1 MRPSSEHSS
10 SSRDRPTHD
19 AEPRNPHGDGPPAA
33 RPPPHVVV
41 ALAAIG
47 AAIVAAV
54 LLTAVVALGVRDELE
69 SGRTELV
76 SGRVALLAGRLD
88 EAAADFDEARERF
101 EAASDRAG
109 SWPGSISARI
119 PVLGR
124 TVDVLGALADAASAS
139 AGTITQVTAGIADL
153 PGGVDGLISPD
164 GAISLDDAAR
174 VEQLLAAAEEDTVEA
189 LHTVRSSPSGFVP
202 GPVLRARREAIEELE
217 GTRNLIGSARALA
230 GTFPAFAG
238 ETGTRR
244 YLFLAEN
251 PAELRGTGGLWG
263 AFALVQARDGRF
275 TVSRFR
281 PVQSLPVLPPEE
293 VPVPFPEYRRN
304 YGQYG
309 APAYWINVNMTP
321 DFPSAARAALATW
334 EATGRPPLDGVITAD
349 PFALRELL
357 LVTGPVEASIRGVS
371 VTADSVVPFLTNGA
385 FARFS
390 DPVTR
395 KVVLGEAARAV
406 VDRFLAIDGRAM
418 PRLQALVR
426 AAAAGHLKIFSSDPL
441 VQSAFA
447 RAGVDSG
454 LRADGG
460 DLAAVI
466 VNAGAGGKIDFFS
479 TRTVR
484 HDVTLLPG
492 GGVTTS
498 TSVTIA
504 NDAPTTGQPRYVIG
518 PHLGEA
524 GDNMPLVAI
533 YCGPDCRLIGAE
545 RDGREVRL
553 GPGSE
558 LGFRF
563 FRDYF
568 TIPSGQERTLTVR
581 TKVPGAW
588 TDSGS
593 SGAYRLTMIG
603 QNTIRDTVGTVT
615 VHAPAGMRFT
625 AGSDGTELDGD
636 TATWRGVLGD
646 RLELELSLERIP
658 MLVRLLRAVTGAA

>member
-1 MRPSSEHSS
+1 MTRIRET
-10 SSRDRPTHD
+10 PTEV
-19 AEPRNPHGDGPPAA
+19 ALPRRA
-33 RPPPHVVV
+33 RRRGILAVV
-41 ALAAIG
+41 AVLLAVILG
-47 AAIVAAV
+47 AV
-54 LLTAVVALGVRDELE
+54 LLTLIVALGVRDDLERGRAEL
-69 SGRTELV
+69 R
-76 SGRVALLAGRLD
+76 SGRVALFAGRLD
-88 EAAADFDEARERF
+88 EAVASFDEARGRF
-101 EAASDRAG
+101 DTARDRAG
-109 SWPGSISARI
+109 SWPGAISARI
-119 PVLGR
+119 PLLGR
-124 TVDVLGALADAASAS
+124 TIDVMAALADAASAS
-139 AGTITQVTAGIADL
+139 AGTVTRVAAGIADL
-153 PGGVDGLISPD
+153 PGGVDGLISAD
-164 GAISLDDAAR
+164 GSISPDDAVR
-174 VEQLLAAAEEDTVEA
+174 VEQLLAAAEEDTAEA
-189 LHTVRSSPSGFVP
+189 LRTVRSSPSGLLP
-202 GPVLRARREAIEELE
+202 GPVSRARREVIDELE
-217 GTRNLIGSARALA
+217 GSRDLIGSARALA

-238 ETGTRR
+238 GTGTRR
-244 YLFLAEN
+244 YLFFAEN

-281 PVQSLPVLPPEE
+281 PVQALPVLPPEE

-321 DFPSAARAALATW
+321 DFPSSARAALAAW

-357 LVTGPVEASIRGVS
+357 LVTGPVEAPIRGVR
-371 VTADSVVPFLTNGA
+371 VTADDVVPFLTNGA

-406 VDRFLAIDGRAM
+406 VDRFLAIDGRSM
-418 PRLQALVR
+418 PRLRALAR
-426 AAAAGHLKIFSSDPL
+426 AAAAGHLKVFSSDPT

-447 RAGVDSG
+447 RAGVDAA
-454 LRADGG
+454 LHADGG

-484 HDVTLLPG
+484 HDVTLVPG
-492 GGVTTS
+492 GGLTAT

-524 GDNMPLVAI
+524 GDNMPLVAV
-533 YCGPDCRLIGAE
+533 YCGPGCRLLGAE
-545 RDGREVRL
+545 RDGHPVEL

-563 FRDYF
+563 FRDFF
-568 TIPSGQERTLTVR
+568 TIPSGQERALTVR
-581 TKVPGAW
+581 TEVPDAW
-588 TDSGS
+588 SDAGS
-593 SGAYRLTMIG
+593 DGTYRLTIVG
-603 QNTIRDTVGTVT
+603 QTTIRPTVGTVT

-625 AGSDGTELDGD
+625 AGSEGIELDGE

-646 RLELELSLERIP
+646 RLELELSLEKMP
-658 MLVRLLRAVTGAA
+658 MLVRLLRAVTGAT

>member
-1 MRPSSEHSS
+1 MTRIRENGTEITPPRR
-10 SSRDRPTHD
+10 SRR
-19 AEPRNPHGDGPPAA
+19 R
-33 RPPPHVVV
+33 VV
-41 ALAAIG
+41 AAAFAVLVAVIL
-47 AAIVAAV
+47 AAV
-54 LLTAVVALGVRDELE
+54 LLTVIVALGVRDELE
-69 SGRTELV
+69 RGRAELR
-76 SGRVALLAGRLD
+76 SGRVALFAGRLD
-88 EAAADFDEARERF
+88 EAVASFDEARGRF
-101 EAASDRAG
+101 ETAGDRAG
-109 SWPGSISARI
+109 SWPGAISARI
-119 PVLGR
+119 PLLGR
-124 TVDVLGALADAASAS
+124 TIDVMAALADAASAS
-139 AGTITQVTAGIADL
+139 AGTVTRVAAGIADL

-164 GAISLDDAAR
+164 GSISLDDAVR
-174 VEQLLAAAEEDTVEA
+174 VEQLLAAAEDDTAEV
-189 LHTVRSSPSGFVP
+189 LHTVRSSPSGLLP
-202 GPVLRARREAIEELE
+202 APVSRARREAIDELE
-217 GTRNLIGSARALA
+217 GTRDLIGSARALA

-244 YLFLAEN
+244 YLFFAEN

-281 PVQSLPVLPPEE
+281 PVQSLPVLPPEQ

-304 YGQYG
+304 YGEYG
-309 APAYWINVNMTP
+309 APAYLINVNMTP

-357 LVTGPVEASIRGVS
+357 LVTGRVGTPIRGLS
-371 VTADSVVPFLTNGA
+371 ITAEDVVPFLTNGA

-406 VDRFLAIDGRAM
+406 VDRFLAIEGRAM
-418 PRLQALVR
+418 PRLRALAR
-426 AAAAGHLKIFSSDPL
+426 AAAAGHLKVFSSDPS

-454 LRADGG
+454 LHADGG

-492 GGVTTS
+492 GGVAAI

-518 PHLGEA
+518 PHVGEA
-524 GDNMPLVAI
+524 GDNIPLVAV
-533 YCGPDCRLIGAE
+533 YCGPGCRLIGAE
-545 RDGREVRL
+545 RDGRAVRL
-553 GPGSE
+553 GSGSE

-568 TIPSGQERTLTVR
+568 TIPSGQERALTVR
-581 TKVPGAW
+581 TEVPGAW
-588 TDSGS
+588 SDSGS
-593 SGAYRLTMIG
+593 DGTYRLRLVG
-603 QNTIRDTVGTVT
+603 QTTIRPTLGTVT
-615 VHAPAGMRFT
+615 VHAPVGMRFT
-625 AGSDGTELDGD
+625 AGSDGIELDGD
-636 TATWRGVLGD
+636 TATWRGVLGA
-646 RLELELSLERIP
+646 RLELKLSLERRP
-658 MLVRLLRAVTGAA
+658 LLARLLRAVTGAA

>member
-1 MRPSSEHSS
+1 MTRIRENGTEITPPRR
-10 SSRDRPTHD
+10 SRR
-19 AEPRNPHGDGPPAA
+19 R
-33 RPPPHVVV
+33 VV
-41 ALAAIG
+41 AAAFAVLVAVIL
-47 AAIVAAV
+47 AAV
-54 LLTAVVALGVRDELE
+54 LLTVIVALGVRDELE
-69 SGRTELV
+69 RGRAELR
-76 SGRVALLAGRLD
+76 SGRVALFAGRLD
-88 EAAADFDEARERF
+88 EAVASFDEARGRF
-101 EAASDRAG
+101 ETAGDRAG
-109 SWPGSISARI
+109 SWPGAISARI
-119 PVLGR
+119 PLLGR
-124 TVDVLGALADAASAS
+124 TIDVMAALADAASAS
-139 AGTITQVTAGIADL
+139 AGTVTRVAAGIADL

-164 GAISLDDAAR
+164 GSISLDDAVR
-174 VEQLLAAAEEDTVEA
+174 VEQLLAAAEDDTAEV
-189 LHTVRSSPSGFVP
+189 LHTVRSSPSGLLP
-202 GPVLRARREAIEELE
+202 APVSRARREAIDELE
-217 GTRNLIGSARALA
+217 GTRDLIGSARALA

-244 YLFLAEN
+244 YLFFAEN

-281 PVQSLPVLPPEE
+281 PVQSLPVLPPEQ

-304 YGQYG
+304 YGEYG
-309 APAYWINVNMTP
+309 APAYLINVNMTP

-357 LVTGPVEASIRGVS
+357 LVTGRVGTPIRGLS
-371 VTADSVVPFLTNGA
+371 ITAEDVVPFLTNGA

-406 VDRFLAIDGRAM
+406 VDRFLAIEGRAM
-418 PRLQALVR
+418 PRLRALAR
-426 AAAAGHLKIFSSDPL
+426 AAAAGHLKVFSSDPS

-454 LRADGG
+454 LHADGG

-492 GGVTTS
+492 GGVAAI

-518 PHLGEA
+518 PHVGEA
-524 GDNMPLVAI
+524 GDNIPLVAI
-533 YCGPDCRLIGAE
+533 YCGPGCRLTGAE
-545 RDGREVRL
+545 RDGRAVRL
-553 GPGSE
+553 GSGSE

-568 TIPSGQERTLTVR
+568 TIPSGQERALTVR
-581 TKVPGAW
+581 TEVPGAW
-588 TDSGS
+588 SDSGS
-593 SGAYRLTMIG
+593 DGTYRLRLVG
-603 QNTIRDTVGTVT
+603 QTTIRPTLGTVT
-615 VHAPAGMRFT
+615 VHAPVGMRFT
-625 AGSDGTELDGD
+625 AGSDGIELDGD
-636 TATWRGVLGD
+636 TATWRGVLGA
-646 RLELELSLERIP
+646 RLELKLSLERRP
-658 MLVRLLRAVTGAA
+658 LLARLLRAVTGAA

>member
-1 MRPSSEHSS
+1 MTLGETQTEMPQ
-10 SSRDRPTHD
+10 
-19 AEPRNPHGDGPPAA
+19 PRRVRRHP
-33 RPPPHVVV
+33 VV
-41 ALAAIG
+41 ATIAVLAAVIL
-47 AAIVAAV
+47 AAV
-54 LLTAVVALGVRDELE
+54 LLTVIVALGVRDELE
-69 SGRTELV
+69 RGRAELRSGRA
-76 SGRVALLAGRLD
+76 ALLAGRLD
-88 EAAADFDEARERF
+88 EAVADFDEARGRF
-101 EAASDRAG
+101 DAARDRAG
-109 SWPGSISARI
+109 SWPGAISARI
-119 PVLGR
+119 PLLGR
-124 TVDVLGALADAASAS
+124 TIDVMTALADAASAS
-139 AGTITQVTAGIADL
+139 AGTVTRVAAGIADL
-153 PGGVDGLISPD
+153 PEGVDGLISSD
-164 GAISLDDAAR
+164 GSISLDDAVR

-189 LHTVRSSPSGFVP
+189 LRTVRSSPSGFLP
-202 GPVLRARREAIEELE
+202 GPVSRARLEAIDELE
-217 GTRNLIGSARALA
+217 GTGDLIGSARALA

-244 YLFLAEN
+244 YLFFAEN

-263 AFALVQARDGRF
+263 AFAIVQARDGRF
-275 TVSRFR
+275 TVSPFR
-281 PVQSLPVLPPEE
+281 PVQSLPVLPPEQ

-309 APAYWINVNMTP
+309 APTYWINVNMTP
-321 DFPSAARAALATW
+321 DFPSAARAALAVW

-357 LVTGPVEASIRGVS
+357 LVTGRLDAPIRGVS
-371 VTADSVVPFLTNGA
+371 VTAESVVPFLTNGA

-418 PRLQALVR
+418 PRLRALAR
-426 AAAAGHLKIFSSDPL
+426 ASAAGHLKVFSSDPS

-447 RAGVDSG
+447 RAGVDSA
-454 LRADGG
+454 LHADSG

-479 TRTVR
+479 TRTVH

-492 GGVTTS
+492 GDAAATTS
-498 TSVTIA
+498 ITIA
-504 NDAPTTGQPRYVIG
+504 NDAPTAGQPRYVIG

-524 GDNMPLVAI
+524 GDNMPLVAL
-533 YCGPDCRLIGAE
+533 YCGPGCRLIGAE
-545 RDGREVRL
+545 RDGRAVKL

-563 FRDYF
+563 FRDFF
-568 TIPSGQERTLTVR
+568 TIPSRQERTLTVR
-581 TKVPGAW
+581 TEVPGAW
-588 TDSGS
+588 SDSGS
-593 SGAYRLTMIG
+593 DGTYRLTFVG
-603 QNTIRDTVGTVT
+603 QTTIHPTVGTVT

-625 AGSDGTELDGD
+625 AGSDGVELDGD

-646 RLELELSLERIP
+646 RLEIELSLEKMP